1 MNLDRNSKLMPSS
14 KEAKKFYSIYR
25 QSNQLLNN
33 RFRIKKNNIYDEDFS
48 MYSESGNDKWT
59 EDSANEAISNILEAI
74 NNLKARDLIIIALR
88 TKILFLKNKFKFL
101 FSNEK
106 KKNSYRDS
114 EKI

>member
-48 MYSESGNDKWT
+48 MYSESGNDKWN
-59 EDSANEAISNILEAI
+59 EDNANEAISNILIAL
-74 NNLKARDLIIIALR
+74 NNLKTRDFIFIAIR
-88 TKILFLKNKFKFL
+88 TKLFSYKNKLKFL
-101 FSNEK
+101 FFKQK
-106 KKNSYRDS
+106 KKKSYRDS
-114 EKI
+114 EKT